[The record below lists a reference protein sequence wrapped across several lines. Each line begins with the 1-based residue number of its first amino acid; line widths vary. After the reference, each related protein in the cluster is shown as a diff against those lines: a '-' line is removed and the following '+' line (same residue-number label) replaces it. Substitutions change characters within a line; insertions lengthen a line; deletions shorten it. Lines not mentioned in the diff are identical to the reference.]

1 MDRYNRVVRHHIVCT
16 LCNSQELGREYHYLF
31 NYSYCL
37 SEIRQYVNQ
46 HVYRY
51 PNILNLCVCVRTRVC
66 VYLVFSF
73 AFDFCR
79 FCVVIRFS
87 YPRHNGQLPPT
98 SQDFHSRYYPFVC
111 CLILN
116 KKEPIFPFIVDCWY
130 YWYHFLTTLV

>member
-66 VYLVFSF
+66 VHVRVRVCVCIWCFLLRSTF
-73 AFDFCR
+73 AGS
-79 FCVVIRFS
+79 VWS
-87 YPRHNGQLPPT
+87 L
-98 SQDFHSRYYPFVC
+98 DFHIHATTANYLRLRRIFIPDVIYLFVV
-111 CLILN
+111 LS
-116 KKEPIFPFIVDCWY
+116 
-130 YWYHFLTTLV
+130 